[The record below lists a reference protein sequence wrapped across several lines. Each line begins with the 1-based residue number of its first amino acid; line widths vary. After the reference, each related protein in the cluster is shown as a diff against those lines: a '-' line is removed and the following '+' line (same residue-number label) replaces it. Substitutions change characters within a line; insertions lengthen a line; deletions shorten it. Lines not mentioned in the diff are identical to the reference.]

1 MITRLCLVRHG
12 ETLWN
17 AERRIQGQIDI
28 GLNQHGLRQARAAG
42 DYLRDE
48 GATALYSSDLSRAWA
63 TAHALADVTG
73 LKAQPMPELR
83 ERKYGIFEG
92 LTYDQARSE
101 HPEVYARF
109 EARQPD
115 YVFPG
120 GGESLLDLFARV
132 VSALESIVA
141 RHRGETVLLVTH
153 GGVLDVV
160 NRFARGLPLD
170 TPRDFAI
177 PNAGLNRLSLSG
189 DRWQVEDWALTA
201 HLEGALD
208 EL

>member
-42 DYLRDE
+42 EYLRDE
-48 GATALYSSDLSRAWA
+48 GATALYSSDLARAWA
-63 TAHALADVTG
+63 TAHALAEATG

-92 LTYDQARSE
+92 LTYDQARQE
-101 HPEVYARF
+101 YPEVYAHF
-109 EARQPD
+109 EARQPELA
-115 YVFPG
+115 FPG
-120 GGESLLDLFARV
+120 GGESLHDLSVRV
-132 VSALESIVA
+132 VAALQEVVA

-177 PNAGLNRLSLSG
+177 PNAGLNWLSLAG
-189 DRWQVEDWALTA
+189 DCWSVEDWALTA
-201 HLEGALD
+201 HLERALD